1 MQNVSVPAA
10 FPANEPHGTMRASDA
25 DRDRVAEALR
35 EAYAEGRLDVE
46 EHNERI
52 DLAYKA
58 KTLGELSPLLSDLP
72 QRHTDDRRRP
82 GHRAPCDARGLR
94 AYGKT
99 QITAVFAEQKRGGRW
114 IVPSQTIA
122 AAVFGSVTID
132 LREAVLTQREVV
144 IVANAVFGSIEIKVP
159 HGVVV
164 RDEGTAVFGSRS
176 GCGPQRGR
184 RRADHAGLAGRGA
197 ARDGVV
203 RRGLGAL
210 SEAEEA
216 RQVPGAL
223 GATVVEAS
231 EGVSANSAI
240 PSAKSTPGRQPRS
253 ARIRSLDAVM
263 CRTSPRR

>member
-1 MQNVSVPAA
+1 MQKVSVPAA
-10 FPANEPHGTMRASDA
+10 FPANEPHGAMRASDA

-72 QRHTDDRRRP
+72 QRHTGTAVGPSAGAPAPAMPADYAP
-82 GHRAPCDARGLR
+82 GS
-94 AYGKT
+94 K
-99 QITAVFAEQKRGGRW
+99 ITAVFAEQKRGGRW
-114 IVPSQTIA
+114 IVPSQTTA

-164 RDEGTAVFGSRS
+164 RDEGAAIFGSRS
-176 GCGPQRGR
+176 GSDR
-184 RRADHAGLAGRGA
+184 DSAG
-197 ARDGVV
+197 DVPITPDSPVVVV
-203 RRGLGAL
+203 RGMALFGEVSVRYPKPKKFSKFLG
-210 SEAEEA
+210 
-216 RQVPGAL
+216 R
-223 GATVVEAS
+223 
-231 EGVSANSAI
+231 
-240 PSAKSTPGRQPRS
+240 
-253 ARIRSLDAVM
+253 
-263 CRTSPRR
+263 